1 VSARANRGVWV
12 RRSLDDGGTRVSA
25 TGALLIVD
33 AHADGAE
40 SLQLLLETLG
50 YTVHVALDGASAIAV
65 AERHVIALALVGID
79 LPDCDGYG
87 LASRLRACRPDI
99 ALVAFTGYGHAE
111 DRRRAIEAGFDDH
124 LLKPATVEQL
134 EAVLTRLLARRD

>member
-1 VSARANRGVWV
+1 VWV
-12 RRSLDDGGTRVSA
+12 RRSLDGGERRVSA
-25 TGALLIVD
+25 TGDLLIVD

-40 SLQLLLETLG
+40 SLQLLLEALG
-50 YTVHVALDGASAIAV
+50 YKTHIALDGAAAIAV
-65 AERHVIALALVGID
+65 AGSREIALALVGID
-79 LPDCDGYG
+79 LPDCDGYS
-87 LASRLRACRPDI
+87 LASRLRALRPDI

-134 EAVLTRLLARRD
+134 EDVLTRLLARRH

>member
-1 VSARANRGVWV
+1 VRV

-25 TGALLIVD
+25 TGDLLIVD

-50 YTVHVALDGASAIAV
+50 YTAHVALDGASAIAA

-79 LPDCDGYG
+79 LPDCDGYA
-87 LASRLRACRPDI
+87 LASRLRALRPDI
-99 ALVAFTGYGHAE
+99 ALVAFTGYGHPE

-134 EAVLTRLLARRD
+134 EDVLTRLLARRD